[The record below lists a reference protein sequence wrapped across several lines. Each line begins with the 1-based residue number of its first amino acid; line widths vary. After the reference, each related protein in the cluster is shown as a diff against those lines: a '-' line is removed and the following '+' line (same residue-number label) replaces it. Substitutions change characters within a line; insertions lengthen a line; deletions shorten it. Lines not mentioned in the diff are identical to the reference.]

1 VIALVLVVDLGLAA
15 AGVFMLREGLREVP
29 STPISPSPTAS
40 VKAELPPPPPVKKA
54 EAPSPAIEPIAKA
67 SDAATND
74 PKPPPPDPTPPTP
87 TAAGASATATATS
100 GSHAA
105 QHRVDNAKVTRKKD
119 GKGGPVDPY
128 DAADPSFN
136 VGVQVDQIMSKARPA
151 IDACYGEAAK
161 AVPADQVPHGVVKI
175 AFRVLADG
183 HFEHA
188 SVIEN
193 TTSSEQLASCLVREV
208 TSWAM
213 PAHTADVVDFVR
225 AFSF

>member
-1 VIALVLVVDLGLAA
+1 
-15 AGVFMLREGLREVP
+15 
-29 STPISPSPTAS
+29 
-40 VKAELPPPPPVKKA
+40 VKKA
-54 EAPSPAIEPIAKA
+54 DVQTPAIQPIAKA
-67 SDAATND
+67 DEAPAKVADGSAKSGDADVAI
-74 PKPPPPDPTPPTP
+74 KPPVDPAPPSGGGVGS
-87 TAAGASATATATS
+87 AAATATNGHT
-100 GSHAA
+100 
-105 QHRVDNAKVTRKKD
+105 QHRVDTKITRKKD

-128 DAADPSFN
+128 DPADASIN

-183 HFEHA
+183 HFDHA
-188 SVIEN
+188 ATIEN
-193 TTSSEQLASCLVREV
+193 TTSSEQLAGCLVRLV
-208 TSWAM
+208 TAWSM

>member
-1 VIALVLVVDLGLAA
+1 
-15 AGVFMLREGLREVP
+15 
-29 STPISPSPTAS
+29 
-40 VKAELPPPPPVKKA
+40 VKKA
-54 EAPSPAIEPIAKA
+54 EPPPPAIEPIAKA
-67 SDAATND
+67 SDVPT
-74 PKPPPPDPTPPTP
+74 KETKPPPDPPPP
-87 TAAGASATATATS
+87 PPSGGASSTATP

-105 QHRVDNAKVTRKKD
+105 QHRVDNTKVTRKKD

-128 DAADPSFN
+128 EAGDPSFN
-136 VGVQVDQIMSKARPA
+136 VGVQVDQIMGKARPA

-193 TTSSEQLASCLVREV
+193 TTSSEQLAGCLVREV
-208 TSWAM
+208 TSWSM